1 MEKNR
6 TLKPMKCGKFAL
18 RFETPAVMG
27 ILNVTPD
34 SFFDGGKFA
43 GVEAAVVQAKKMAAE
58 GAGIIDVGGESS
70 RPGAQP
76 VPGQEEIVRVV
87 PVIER
92 LAQELDVPVSVD
104 THNPAVARKALE
116 AGACIINDI
125 TALAEPGMAE
135 LASEFDVPVVLM
147 HMKGNPKTMQEKP
160 EYPNVVKEVKEFLE
174 ERIAFAEKNGVA
186 KTIVDPGIGF
196 GKTVEHNLELIAN
209 IDEFQSLGVPV
220 LAGLSRK
227 SFIGKVL
234 GAEAED
240 RLAGTIAANCIAL
253 WNNADILRVHDV
265 KEAVESVKLVEAL
278 KRQRNCV

>member
-1 MEKNR
+1 
-6 TLKPMKCGKFAL
+6 MKCGKFAL